1 MTATLT
7 TINALMQWLN
17 HTFGLR
23 LPLLPLTGWPSWC
36 EALWNLTINW
46 TPPSPSTPPFV
57 IPVHAGW
64 QIPTGSGGHFTVTI
78 VSISV
83 QSKRSAGA

>member
-1 MTATLT
+1 MTSMLT

-17 HTFGLR
+17 QTFGLQ
-23 LPLLPLTGWPSWC
+23 LPLLPLPGWC
-36 EALWNLTINW
+36 QALWNLTINW
-46 TPPSPSTPPFV
+46 TPPSPSAPPFV

-64 QIPTGSGGHFTVTI
+64 QIPDGSGGHFTVTV

-83 QSKRSAGA
+83 QSKPSAGA